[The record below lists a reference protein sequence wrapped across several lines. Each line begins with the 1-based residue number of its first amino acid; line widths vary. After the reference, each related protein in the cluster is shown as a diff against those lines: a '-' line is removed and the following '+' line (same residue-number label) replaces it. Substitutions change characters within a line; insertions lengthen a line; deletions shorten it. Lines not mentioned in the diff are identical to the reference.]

1 VTVIVTLDATEL
13 ACVML
18 VVVCLLACCL
28 LVCVPSHT
36 TDQTISIFY
45 ATSHSDVI
53 VTKAGQDTSGQD
65 TSGQD
70 TSGQD
75 TSGQDTSGQ
84 DTSGQDTSGQDTD
97 VILVSKKIEMVWSV
111 VWEGTQTNK
120 QATSKQTT

>member
-1 VTVIVTLDATEL
+1 
-13 ACVML
+13 ML

-28 LVCVPSHT
+28 LVCVPSYT

-84 DTSGQDTSGQDTD
+84 DTSGQDTD
-97 VILVSKKIEMVWSV
+97 VILVSKKIEMDLQV
-111 VWEGTQTNK
+111 VGEGTNK
-120 QATSKQTT
+120 QQE

>member
-1 VTVIVTLDATEL
+1 
-13 ACVML
+13 
-18 VVVCLLACCL
+18 
-28 LVCVPSHT
+28 VPSHT

-53 VTKAGQDTSGQD
+53 VTKAGQD